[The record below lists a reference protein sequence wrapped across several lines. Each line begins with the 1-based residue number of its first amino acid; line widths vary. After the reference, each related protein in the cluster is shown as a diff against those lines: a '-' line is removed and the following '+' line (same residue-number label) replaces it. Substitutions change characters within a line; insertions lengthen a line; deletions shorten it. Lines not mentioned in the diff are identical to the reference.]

1 MTSERYDLSRFRD
14 AYLDYLEG
22 DRDNPPALDDLPGE
36 LRPTAESFIRSIT
49 AARGVDPHASR
60 PSVGQLLARRSS
72 TNNGPGDFGPGD
84 FAGSLQNHL
93 RLTVDPNASVTRD
106 AASATMGLAST
117 SLILARGMRV
127 RIVPET
133 DSLDLEYTIAGR
145 AQDIARV
152 FSTFP
157 DSHAVLYTTAGE
169 QRLGVVVDRGDVHG
183 AIETPSG
190 ESRAPR
196 LRRSI
201 AGAATACEEWL
212 TGIIPDFKPLGTD
225 LFEAPVAPGSSLDAY
240 RLAMKI
246 VEEVSTSGARAR
258 IEAKRD
264 TWRPFGDEEA
274 QHLATIVQEARLGQL
289 SKDGYLSHLDE
300 LVGVGA

>member
-36 LRPTAESFIRSIT
+36 LRPAAESFIRSIT
-49 AARGVDPHASR
+49 AARGVDPYASR
-60 PSVGQLLARRSS
+60 PSVGHLLARQSS
-72 TNNGPGDFGPGD
+72 TNNGVGD

-93 RLTVDPNASVTRD
+93 RLTVDPNTSVTRD
-106 AASATMGLAST
+106 AASAAMGLAST

-127 RIVPET
+127 RIVPEP
-133 DSLDLEYTIAGR
+133 DSLDLEYAIAGR

-157 DSHAVLYTTAGE
+157 DSHAVLYTTTGE
-169 QRLGVVVDRGDVHG
+169 KRLGVIVDRGDVHR

-212 TGIIPDFKPLGTD
+212 TGIIPEFKPLGAD
-225 LFEAPVAPGSSLDAY
+225 LFEAPVAPESSLDAY
-240 RLAMKI
+240 LLAIKI

-264 TWRPFGDEEA
+264 TWRPFGDDEA
-274 QHLATIVQEARLGQL
+274 QHLAAIVQEARLGQL
-289 SKDGYLSHLDE
+289 SKDGYLSHLDD